1 MSCDRYLVEC
11 GLARARGVVTTLAP
25 AFDRARLCRGTLDLL
40 GLHAVPVGVGT
51 DGGDVAGVHTAASFT
66 PSAATYMPFAH
77 SESTARLEV
86 MIEE

>member
-1 MSCDRYLVEC
+1 MAE
-11 GLARARGVVTTLAP
+11 A
-25 AFDRARLCRGTLDLL
+25 
-40 GLHAVPVGVGT
+40 AVLPMPMLSDVMFRHP
-51 DGGDVAGVHTAASFT
+51 DSDVAGVHTAASFT